1 VSASSRTAAPADV
14 GPSAWTFRDA
24 APGDEHGL
32 VGVGADLAPA
42 TLVDAYRR
50 GVFPWPHDSIDAVPW
65 FCPPLRGILPLD
77 RLRVSRSLARTLRR
91 SGYETTVDE
100 SFEAVVEGCCEPR
113 AGEDGTW
120 ISPELAGAY
129 GVLHRLGHAHS
140 LEVWDGERLAG
151 GIYGVLVGG
160 VFCGESMFHR
170 ATDASKVA
178 LADVVARLV
187 EAGAGLLEVQHQ
199 TPHLRSLGAIEIERA
214 LYLGLLAE
222 LRDDDVRLL
231 RDRLPVS
238 RLAGR

>member
-1 VSASSRTAAPADV
+1 MTGGRTAGAAEV
-14 GPSAWTFRDA
+14 GPSDWTFPDA

-65 FCPPLRGILPLD
+65 FCPPRRGILPLD

-100 SFEAVVEGCCEPR
+100 AFDAVVEGCREPR
-113 AGEDGTW
+113 SYEAGTW
-120 ISPELAGAY
+120 ISDDLAAAY
-129 GVLHRLGHAHS
+129 ARLHLLGHAHS
-140 LEVWDGERLAG
+140 LEVWEAERLVG

-160 VFCGESMFHR
+160 IFCGESMFHR
-170 ATDASKVA
+170 ASGASKVA
-178 LADVVARLV
+178 LVDLVARLV
-187 EAGAGLLEVQHQ
+187 EAEAGLLEVQHL
-199 TPHLRSLGAIEIERA
+199 TPHLQSLGAIEVDRA

-222 LRDDDVRLL
+222 LRDDRVRLL

-238 RLAGR
+238 RLA

>member
-1 VSASSRTAAPADV
+1 
-14 GPSAWTFRDA
+14 
-24 APGDEHGL
+24 
-32 VGVGADLAPA
+32 VGADLAPA

-65 FCPPLRGILPLD
+65 FSPPQRAVVPLD
-77 RLRVSRSLARTLRR
+77 RLHVSRSLIRRLRR

-100 SFEAVVEGCCEPR
+100 AFEAVVDGCREPR
-113 AGEDGTW
+113 PAEDGTW
-120 ISPELAGAY
+120 ISDDLAAAY
-129 GVLHRLGHAHS
+129 TRLHVLGHAHS
-140 LEVWDGERLAG
+140 LEVWAGERLVG

-160 VFCGESMFHR
+160 IFCGESMFHR
-170 ATDASKVA
+170 ETDASKVA
-178 LADVVARLV
+178 LADLVARLV

-214 LYLGLLAE
+214 LYLGLLEE

-238 RLAGR
+238 RLLAPV